1 MTQLTTHFSL
11 EELTHT
17 DTGLDN
23 TPSPQMR
30 GRLSLLAVFLE
41 KNRARALNNTPISID
56 DAYRSPAVNAAVGGV
71 TNSAHM
77 EAYAADLTDEAFG
90 PPLAVAQAIAQA
102 GVRGEIVYDQLI
114 YEQHEDG
121 PAGDWV
127 HLSRDPQARMEQ
139 LTRLPDGSYIFGL
152 HGRKS

>member
-1 MTQLTTHFSL
+1 MNLTPHFTL

-23 TPSPQMR
+23 TPSADMKT
-30 GRLSLLAVFLE
+30 RLQLLAQFLE
-41 KNRARALNNTPISID
+41 KVRSRALNNTPISID

-71 TNSAHM
+71 PNSAHM
-77 EAYAADLTDEAFG
+77 EAYAADLTDDEFG

-102 GVRGEIVYDQLI
+102 GNRGAIVYDQLI

-127 HLSRDPQARMEQ
+127 HVSRDPQARMQQ

-152 HGRKS
+152 HGRKT